1 MSILFFLV
9 AGMFLGYL
17 LRSKSAVLAVA
28 EKGMMWSVYL
38 LVFFLGISVGVNQAV
53 VRALGS
59 LGIQA
64 FILCLGGIAGSVL
77 GSCVISRT
85 FLFESTRHDK

>member
-64 FILCLGGIAGSVL
+64 LILCLGGIAGSVL
-77 GSCVISRT
+77 ASCVVSRA
-85 FLFESTRHDK
+85 FFESASHDK

>member
-1 MSILFFLV
+1 MSILFFLA
-9 AGMFLGYL
+9 AGMILGYL

-28 EKGMMWSVYL
+28 EKGMMWSVYF

-59 LGIQA
+59 LGLQA
-64 FILCLGGIAGSVL
+64 LVLSLGGIVGSVL
-77 GSCVISRT
+77 LSWVVSRA
-85 FLFESTRHDK
+85 FFESPHHEK

>member
-9 AGMFLGYL
+9 AGMCLGYL

-28 EKGMMWSVYL
+28 EKGMIWSVYL

-59 LGIQA
+59 LGLQA
-64 FILCLGGIAGSVL
+64 LVLSLGGIVGSALLSWV
-77 GSCVISRT
+77 VSRT
-85 FLFESTRHDK
+85 FFESPRHEK